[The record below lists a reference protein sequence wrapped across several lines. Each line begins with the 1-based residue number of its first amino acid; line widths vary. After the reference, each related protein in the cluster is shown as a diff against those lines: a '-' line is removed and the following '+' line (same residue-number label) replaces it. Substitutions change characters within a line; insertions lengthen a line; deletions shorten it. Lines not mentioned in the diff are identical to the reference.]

1 MIGIAPFTPQAFHT
15 VGSGL
20 FASFRSV
27 AYPRWS
33 LHEPLKPSAGCQRWT
48 VAKRGSWCVANPDLL
63 REDGQKDHALSR
75 VAQVTRWSFII
86 PSKSLG
92 LNLPVCWRS
101 FQVAINL

>member
-75 VAQVTRWSFII
+75 VAQVTRSMVIYY
-86 PSKSLG
+86 
-92 LNLPVCWRS
+92 PV
-101 FQVAINL
+101 QVAEFELTCMLEKFPSSN